1 MTNGEKETER
11 EQEETEQ
18 QEGEQ
23 RERMRVG
30 RGRSRWRGAGKRG
43 TAAGLKNAA
52 TGSAQSRQCPL
63 GAPTPTGGQALH
75 RLIINTQR
83 CEIYS
88 RAPCAQ
94 NQPVDRIQEVY
105 LQRL

>member
-43 TAAGLKNAA
+43 DGSRSHKCRHRLCTIPTVSPRSSNTHRR
-52 TGSAQSRQCPL
+52 TGSPPAYYKYS
-63 GAPTPTGGQALH
+63 AL
-75 RLIINTQR
+75 
-83 CEIYS
+83 
-88 RAPCAQ
+88 
-94 NQPVDRIQEVY
+94 
-105 LQRL
+105 

>member
-11 EQEETEQ
+11 EQEKETEQ

-30 RGRSRWRGAGKRG
+30 RGRSRWRGTG
-43 TAAGLKNAA
+43 TAAGLTNAA
-52 TGSAQSRQCPL
+52 TSSAQSRQCPL

-88 RAPCAQ
+88 RAPCTQ